1 MPSIDRLL
9 LCLLGALAL
18 AACSDVP
25 EDREALALVSVAE
38 DGRPNAAEP
47 ELLKALEEPSDSCL
61 LTVWS
66 GQKERDIDFDR
77 ANDLVEGGAISC
89 ATGTSPSRFA
99 AALDGLRE
107 AARSGDKARVLEQV
121 GIPLLYIDAKGER
134 VELDDAKIDALY
146 DEIFDDQLIA
156 VFERLDLKNMTVAE
170 EGGFFELG
178 SIWLVVDKTD
188 GRPRLVTVN
197 RQALDE
203 AAEAAREAAKRE
215 EGVTLSKL

>member
-1 MPSIDRLL
+1 M
-9 LCLLGALAL
+9 ALAT
-18 AACSDVP
+18 AT
-25 EDREALALVSVAE
+25 AE
-38 DGRPNAAEP
+38 PRASQPEP
-47 ELLKALEEPSDSCL
+47 ELLEALDAPADSCL

-77 ANDLVEGGAISC
+77 DNDLVEGGAISC

-134 VELDDAKIDALY
+134 VELDDARIDALY
-146 DEIFDDQLIA
+146 DEIFDDQLMA
-156 VFERLDLKNMTVAE
+156 VFERLDLKDMTVAE

-203 AAEAAREAAKRE
+203 AADAARGAAKRE
-215 EGVTLSKL
+215 EGVSLSRL